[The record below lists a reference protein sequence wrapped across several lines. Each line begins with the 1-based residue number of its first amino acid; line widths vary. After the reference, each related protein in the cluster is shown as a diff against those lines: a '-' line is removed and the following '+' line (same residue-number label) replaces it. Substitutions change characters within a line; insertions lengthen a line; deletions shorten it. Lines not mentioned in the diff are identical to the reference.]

1 MDTSAIASAAAVLPA
16 FGSVA
21 PLLAVIAPLCAI
33 PGMVLAGAASSPNR
47 REAWTFLA
55 AVTSFLLVVTMLPAV
70 LAGNRVEYVAAHVL
84 PGASLAFAVD
94 GPGLL
99 FALVASFLW
108 IVTSI
113 YSVGYMRGLSEHAQ
127 TRYFAFFA
135 VSVSAALGVALSANL
150 FTLYLFYEILSLAT
164 YPLVTH
170 HQDAEGRS
178 SGRRYLAY
186 ILGGSI
192 ALALPAMIAV
202 YALSGVLDFTPGG
215 VLPPGLGSLAVGC
228 LLFAFVFGFAK
239 AAVMPMHAWLP
250 AAMVAP
256 TPVSALLHA
265 VAVVKVGVF
274 SVYRVVTGILGN
286 EYLAALHLGDVLV
299 WVSAFTMIAA
309 SVVALTQDGLKRR
322 LAYSTIGQLAYV
334 VLGAALLTPRGD
346 TGALLHIAMHACGK
360 ITLFFCAGAIF
371 VATGEKYVSRMGGLG
386 RRMPFTFAAFAV
398 GALSII
404 GVPLTAGFVSK
415 WQILLAAAETS
426 RYGVVAALCISSLL
440 SAAYFLPVIIRAFF
454 GQAPDSPDQAAPKK
468 RREKKAPAAG
478 MREAPLWC
486 VVPPVITALLVLALF
501 WRPDLLLRL
510 AGAAP

>member
-1 MDTSAIASAAAVLPA
+1 MDAAAVASAAGFAPTL
-16 FGSVA
+16 GSIA
-21 PLLAVIAPLCAI
+21 PLLAVIAPLCAV
-33 PGMVLAGAASSPNR
+33 PGIVLAGERSPNR

-55 AVTSFLLVVTMLPAV
+55 AVTSFLLVATMLPAV
-70 LAGNRVEYVAAHVL
+70 LAGNRVEYVVAHVL
-84 PGASLAFAVD
+84 PGASLAFSVD

-99 FALVASFLW
+99 FALVASLLW
-108 IVTSI
+108 IVTSV

-150 FTLYLFYEILSLAT
+150 FTLYLFYELLSLAT

-170 HQDAEGRS
+170 HQDAESRS

-192 ALALPAMIAV
+192 ALALPAMIYV
-202 YALSGVLDFTPGG
+202 GGLSGTLAFTPGG
-215 VLPPGLGSLAVGC
+215 VLPPGLSALAAGA

-286 EYLAALHLGDVLV
+286 DHLAALHLGDLLV
-299 WVSAFTMIAA
+299 WVSAFTMVAA
-309 SVVALTQDGLKRR
+309 SLVALTQDGLKRR
-322 LAYSTIGQLAYV
+322 LAYSTVGQLGCV
-334 VLGAALLTPRGD
+334 VLGVALLTPRGD
-346 TGALLHIAMHACGK
+346 AGALLHIAMHACGK

-371 VATGEKYVSRMGGLG
+371 VATGEKYVSRLGGLG
-386 RRMPFTFAAFAV
+386 RRMPVTFAAFAV

-404 GVPLTAGFVSK
+404 GVPPTAGFVSK
-415 WQILLAAAETS
+415 WQILLGAAETA
-426 RYGVVAALCISSLL
+426 RYGVVAALCVSSLL

-454 GQAPDSPDQAAPKK
+454 GQAPADAAWAAPLPG
-468 RREKKAPAAG
+468 RGKKAAAAG
-478 MREAPLWC
+478 VREAPLLC
-486 VVPPVITALLVLALF
+486 VVPPALTALLVLALF
-501 WRPDLLLRL
+501 WWPDILFRL